1 MIVYYNFKK
10 EKGTEP
16 VKVEK
21 ESLRSLMPLYNMQ
34 QVEGEKEDR
43 AKVQHELNLASSKK
57 QKWLLRLLTV
67 SIAIAFL
74 SFCYTVWKDQ
84 RTANPYS
91 LFKDATGMKELIL
104 NQMEQAH

>member
-10 EKGTEP
+10 EKGTEL

-34 QVEGEKEDR
+34 QVEGKKEDR
-43 AKVQHELNLASSKK
+43 AKVQHELNLAYSKK
-57 QKWLLRLLTV
+57 QKWLLGLLTV

-84 RTANPYS
+84 RTTN
-91 LFKDATGMKELIL
+91 LNDFKDDTAMKEFIL
-104 NQMEQAH
+104 NQVVQAR